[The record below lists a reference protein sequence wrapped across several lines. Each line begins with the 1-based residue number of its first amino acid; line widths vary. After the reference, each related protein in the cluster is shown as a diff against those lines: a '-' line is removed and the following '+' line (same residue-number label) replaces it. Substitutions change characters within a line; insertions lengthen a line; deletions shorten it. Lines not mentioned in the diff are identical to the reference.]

1 MWTHGKSC
9 RKCGDCDKVSASA
22 GGYRNEH
29 GETQCGYCVLALWMQ
44 RVWACVC
51 MCICCCTQAIA
62 LASHCGARC
71 AQAMESSAR
80 PRKRYA
86 AFCLSSHCAQH
97 RILHRW
103 PSGALKRNK
112 TLPVVAVDTGASE
125 PVQPDELEAELEALC
140 AEPAL
145 PAVNEHVE
153 VRCGH

>member
-1 MWTHGKSC
+1 MG
-9 RKCGDCDKVSASA
+9 
-22 GGYRNEH
+22 
-29 GETQCGYCVLALWMQ
+29 VLRARPVDAARMGLCLHVHMLLHSSNSFGVALWCAVRASDGEFRTTSQ
-44 RVWACVC
+44 KVC
-51 MCICCCTQAIA
+51 
-62 LASHCGARC
+62 
-71 AQAMESSAR
+71 
-80 PRKRYA
+80 

-112 TLPVVAVDTGASE
+112 TLPMVAVDTGASE